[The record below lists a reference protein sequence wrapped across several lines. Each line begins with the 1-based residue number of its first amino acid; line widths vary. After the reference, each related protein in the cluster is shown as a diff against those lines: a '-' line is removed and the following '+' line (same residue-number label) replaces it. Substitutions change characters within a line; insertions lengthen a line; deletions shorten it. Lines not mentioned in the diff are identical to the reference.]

1 MVNNEILICE
11 ELNKI
16 NFNKI
21 EYIPKNEVE
30 FKEKNSFQRFFWYI
44 FYSKLYAL

>member
-1 MVNNEILICE
+1 MKKKNIYNKNIYMVNNEILICE

-30 FKEKNSFQRFFWYI
+30 FKEK
-44 FYSKLYAL
+44 K